1 MAFAASLSEHP
12 LPTHATGEVL
22 GQVLEDL
29 RGEPPDLAVLF
40 VTGPHAGALEDIAA
54 TVRSVLSPGTL
65 LAATA
70 VSVLGG
76 REEAEE
82 VPAVALW
89 AGHTGAVDPV
99 SFDVVRGPDGPVVV
113 GVEPEALD
121 EAGTLLL
128 LADPASFP
136 VDPFLATLRERHPA
150 LQVVGGLA
158 SAGFGPGVNRLV
170 VDGIVVDHGAVGA
183 LIPPGRSV
191 TAVVSQGC
199 APVGSPFTVTRAER
213 NMLLEIA
220 GRPALERVQELIE
233 GMTPDQRSKAAH
245 GLHVGRVI
253 DEHKDRF
260 ERGDF
265 LIRNVMGADR
275 SNGAVAVGDEIE
287 IGDTIQFQVRDADSA
302 DEDLRLLLDE
312 HEAAAALVFTCNGRG
327 KHLFGVPHHDASVV
341 AETLD
346 TTAIAG
352 MFCAGEIG
360 PVGGRSFLH
369 GFTASIVLFR

>member
-1 MAFAASLSEHP
+1 VAFAAALSEHP

-22 GQVLEDL
+22 GQVLEGL
-29 RGEPPDLAVLF
+29 GGVAPDLAVLF

-54 TVRSVLSPGTL
+54 TVRSVLEPGTL

-82 VPAVALW
+82 VAAISLW
-89 AGHTGAVDPV
+89 AGHTGPVHSAV
-99 SFDVVRGPDGPVVV
+99 FDAVEGPDGPAVT
-113 GVEPEALD
+113 GVEAHDLD
-121 EAGTLLL
+121 EAGTLVL

-136 VDPFLATLRERHPA
+136 VDVFLQTLRERHPT

-170 VDGIVVDHGAVGA
+170 VDDRVLDRGAVGV
-183 LIPPGRSV
+183 LIPPEAAV

-199 APVGSPFTVTRAER
+199 EPVGAPFTVTRAER
-213 NMLLEIA
+213 NMIHEIA

-233 GMTPDQRSKAAH
+233 SMTPDQRQKAAQ

-275 SNGAVAVGDEIE
+275 SNGAVAVGDTIE
-287 IGDTIQFQVRDADSA
+287 IGDTVQFQVRDADSA
-302 DEDLRLLLDE
+302 DDDLRLLLDG
-312 HEAAAALVFTCNGRG
+312 HVASAALVFTCNGRG
-327 KHLFGVPHHDASVV
+327 RRLFGVSHHDATVV
-341 AETLD
+341 VDSLD
-346 TTAIAG
+346 TTAVAG

-369 GFTASIVLFR
+369 GFTASMVLFG

>member
-1 MAFAASLSEHP
+1 MAFAAALSEHP

-22 GQVLEDL
+22 GRVLEEL
-29 RGEPPDLAVLF
+29 HGAGPDLAVLF
-40 VTGPHAGALEDIAA
+40 VTGPHAGALEDIAS
-54 TVRSVLSPGTL
+54 TVRSVLAPGTL

-89 AGHTGAVDPV
+89 AGHTGSVDPV
-99 SFDVVRGPDGPVVV
+99 LFTVERGLDGPVVT
-113 GVEPEALD
+113 GADPAAL
-121 EAGTLLL
+121 EQAGTLLL

-170 VDGIVVDHGAVGA
+170 VDGTVVDRGAVGA
-183 LIPPGRSV
+183 LIPTGRAVS
-191 TAVVSQGC
+191 AVVSQGC

-233 GMTPDQRSKAAH
+233 GMTPDQRAKAAS
-245 GLHVGRVI
+245 GLHLGRVI

-265 LIRNVMGADR
+265 LIRNVMGVDR
-275 SNGAVAVGDEIE
+275 ANGAVAVGDEVE

-302 DEDLRLLLDE
+302 DEDLRLLLDD

-327 KHLFGVPHHDASVV
+327 RHLFGVPHHDASVV
-341 AETLD
+341 AETLE
-346 TTAIAG
+346 TTAVAG

-369 GFTASIVLFR
+369 GFTASVVLFA

>member
-1 MAFAASLSEHP
+1 MSFAAALSEHP

-29 RGEPPDLAVLF
+29 QGVPPDLAVLF
-40 VTGPHAGALEDIAA
+40 VTGPHAGAIEDIAS
-54 TVRSVLSPGTL
+54 TVRSVLTPGTL

-82 VPAVALW
+82 VAAIALW
-89 AGHTGAVDPV
+89 AGHTGSVVPV
-99 SFDVVRGPDGPVVV
+99 VFDVEAGRDGPVVT
-113 GVEPEALD
+113 GVDAQALD

-170 VDGIVVDHGAVGA
+170 VDATVADRGAVGV
-183 LIPPGRSV
+183 LIPPERAV

-199 APVGSPFTVTRAER
+199 APVGAPFTVTRAER

-233 GMTPDQRSKAAH
+233 GMTPDERAKAAR
-245 GLHVGRVI
+245 GLHLGRVI

-275 SNGAVAVGDEIE
+275 SNGAVAVGDEVA

-302 DEDLRLLLDE
+302 DEDLRLLLDD

-327 KHLFGVPHHDASVV
+327 RHLFGVPHHDASVV
-341 AETLD
+341 VDTLE
-346 TTAIAG
+346 TTAVAG

-369 GFTASIVLFR
+369 GFTASVVLFR